1 MGLCDT
7 IYNKETGQIL
17 TRTPESWGKIGLFYL
32 VYYSCLAA
40 FFAGLLSIFLFAFT
54 DDKAPLLTGSHSVL
68 PQNPG
73 MGFRPRP
80 DEEKTLIKYS
90 VSDNTTYAPY
100 IADMT
105 KFLNP
110 EGKDLTYL
118 KGQSDA
124 KVQDCQKGAPSIN
137 ATYSTKPCSFKVAD
151 MKSIMDGCVNANYG
165 YEEGSPCFAIKV
177 NKIYEFIPEVNDGT
191 GALKLQCEGEYA
203 ADKDNVGTIQYFD
216 ALGDSYD
223 HGTVDL
229 AYWPFVGQKHYLSP
243 LVFVRLQNP
252 AKGVLIQIAC
262 KPINVEN
269 IKQNK
274 MSNGAGRVT
283 LEVLIDA

>member
-1 MGLCDT
+1 MGVCDT

-17 TRTPESWGKIGLFYL
+17 TRTPESWAKIGLFYL

-40 FFAGLLSIFLFAFT
+40 FFAGLLSVFLFAFT

-90 VSDNTTYAPY
+90 VSDNKTYTPY
-100 IADMT
+100 IADMDS
-105 KFLNP
+105 FLNP
-110 EGKDLTYL
+110 AKKDVTYL
-118 KGQSDA
+118 KGQSKA
-124 KVQDCQKGAPSIN
+124 SVQDCQKGAPSIN
-137 ATYSTKPCSFKVAD
+137 ATYSTPPCSFKVAD
-151 MKSIMDGCVNANYG
+151 MKSIMDNCVNSNYG
-165 YEEGSPCFAIKV
+165 YEDGTPCFAIKV
-177 NKIYEFIPEVNDGT
+177 NKIYEFIPDVNDGS

-203 ADKDNVGTIQYFD
+203 ADKDNVGPIRYFSAD
-216 ALGDSYD
+216 GASSD

-229 AYWPFVGQKHYLSP
+229 AYWPFVGQKNYLSP
-243 LVFVRLQNP
+243 LVFVKLDRP

-283 LEVLIDA
+283 LEVLVDE

>member
-1 MGLCDT
+1 MGVCDA

-54 DDKAPLLTGSHSVL
+54 DNNAPLLTGTHSVL

-80 DEEKTLIKYS
+80 DEDKTMIKFS
-90 VSDNTTYAPY
+90 VSDNKTYTPY
-100 IADMT
+100 INDMEQ
-105 KFLNP
+105 FLNKK
-110 EGKDLTYL
+110 GADFTYL
-118 KGQSDA
+118 KGQSA
-124 KVQDCQKGAPSIN
+124 ATHQDCKMGALSAN
-137 ATYSTKPCSFKVAD
+137 VTHASLPCSFKVNG
-151 MKSIMDGCVNANYG
+151 MTEIMNNCVNANYG
-165 YEEGSPCFAIKV
+165 YEDGTPCFAIKV
-177 NKIYEFIPEVNDGT
+177 NKIYEFIPDVNDGS

-203 ADKDNVGTIQYFD
+203 ADKDNVGPIRYFSAD
-216 ALGDSYD
+216 GASSD

-229 AYWPFVGQKHYLSP
+229 AYWPFVGQKNYLSP
-243 LVFVRLQNP
+243 LVFVKLDRP

-283 LEVLIDA
+283 LEVLVDE